1 MRTERAQR
9 PCLQLAEADPKIPKA
24 QGFAVALLAKATQ
37 TLPFFSPEIAM
48 AKVNLSQMS
57 VEALMDLRKR
67 VDETL
72 NERRAELQMQ
82 LERMALVGGARVVR
96 GGGSPLR
103 GRKVPPRYRSP
114 SGETWAGRGA
124 KPRWLVA
131 AIKRGKKL
139 DDFLIDKSA
148 RKGRRKRR
156 SKR

>member
-1 MRTERAQR
+1 M
-9 PCLQLAEADPKIPKA
+9 
-24 QGFAVALLAKATQ
+24 ATQ
-37 TLPFFSPEIAM
+37 
-48 AKVNLSQMS
+48 NLSGMT

-67 VDETL
+67 VDQTL
-72 NERRAELQMQ
+72 HERRADMERQ
-82 LERMALVGGARVVR
+82 LKRMGSAIAVVGGR
-96 GGGSPLR
+96 GGGSVMK
-103 GRKVPPRYRSP
+103 GKKVPPKYRSP

-148 RKGRRKRR
+148 RKGRKKRG